1 MIGQMPKA
9 NAQTNESKPTSG
21 DVTRRRLL
29 AASASL
35 IVERGWSAV
44 TTRAVAE
51 RAGVNQALVHY
62 HFGSIDNLRR
72 ESVMA
77 RLMPAIDGLID
88 ELLDDRP
95 LPESIHRVMRLIDHF
110 DLRTENGVL
119 MAEAILQA
127 TRDPSVTEA
136 MAGII
141 GSWGEMLGPRLVVA
155 QERGVV
161 RDDIPAEQLTPV
173 IASFLD
179 GFLLQRMADPY
190 LEAGEAADTLI
201 ALLSPSGEDTP

>member
-1 MIGQMPKA
+1 MPKA
-9 NAQTNESKPTSG
+9 NAQLEKGRQPSG

-35 IVERGWSAV
+35 VVERGWGAV

-72 ESVMA
+72 ESVIA
-77 RLMPAIDGLID
+77 RLMPAIQGIIE

-95 LPESIHRVMRLIDHF
+95 LPESIHRAMRLIDRF
-110 DLRTENGVL
+110 DLETENGVL
-119 MAEAILQA
+119 MAEAMLQA
-127 TRDPSVTEA
+127 TRDPSVAEA
-136 MAGII
+136 MGGIM
-141 GSWGEMLGPRLVVA
+141 GSWSEMLGPRLVVA

-161 RDDIPAEQLTPV
+161 RADIDADRLTPV
-173 IASFLD
+173 MASFLD
-179 GFLLQRMADPY
+179 GFLIQRMADPDFDA
-190 LEAGEAADTLI
+190 EGAADTLI
-201 ALLSPSGEDTP
+201 RLFSSPGEDRP